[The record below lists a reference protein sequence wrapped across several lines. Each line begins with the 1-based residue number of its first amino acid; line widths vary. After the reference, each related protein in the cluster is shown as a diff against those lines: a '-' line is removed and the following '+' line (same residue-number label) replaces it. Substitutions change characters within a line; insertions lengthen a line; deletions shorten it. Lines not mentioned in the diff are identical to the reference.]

1 MCEIYL
7 VEGDSAGGSAK
18 QGRDRRFQA
27 ILPLRGKIINS
38 EKARIDKI
46 LGNNEIRMMITAF
59 GAGFKE
65 DFDIEKLRYH
75 KIVIMTDADVDGAHI
90 RTLLLTFLFRYLP
103 ELIIGGYVYIAMPPL
118 YRVSV
123 GKKEKYCYDDD
134 ERDIAIKKMTDGG
147 DPSRAKIQRYKG
159 LGEMNPDQLW
169 NTTMDPEVRSMMRVN
184 LDDAAAADR
193 IFSTLMGDVV
203 EPRREFIQSHA
214 KYVTNIDV

>member
-1 MCEIYL
+1 
-7 VEGDSAGGSAK
+7 
-18 QGRDRRFQA
+18 
-27 ILPLRGKIINS
+27 
-38 EKARIDKI
+38 
-46 LGNNEIRMMITAF
+46 
-59 GAGFKE
+59 
-65 DFDIEKLRYH
+65 
-75 KIVIMTDADVDGAHI
+75 
-90 RTLLLTFLFRYLP
+90 
-103 ELIIGGYVYIAMPPL
+103 
-118 YRVSV
+118 VSV

-134 ERDIAIKKMTDGG
+134 ERDVAIKKLTEGG
-147 DPSRAKIQRYKG
+147 DPDRAKIQRYKG